1 MPLARLAQVLEL
13 DVLIR
18 ETDCGQRAIDGRLT
32 ATAPIEDLRVGDTV
46 RFSTTLVERSRVMKG
61 NGEALIDLPAEP
73 APIAEGTVRVLWPT
87 GLPVKWKAFGPRIA
101 PVDSDKGAYH
111 ILTPSHPLVQHEEMP
126 EAAQL
131 RLSR

>member
-32 ATAPIEDLRVGDTV
+32 ATAPSEELRVGDTV
-46 RFSTTLVERSRVMKG
+46 RFSATLVERSRVMKG

-73 APIAEGTVRVLWPT
+73 APIAAGTVRVLWPK
-87 GLPVKWKAFGPRIA
+87 GLPVKWKAFGQGIA
-101 PVDSDKGAYH
+101 PVESDKGGYH
-111 ILTPSHPLVQHEEMP
+111 KIGRAHV
-126 EAAQL
+126 
-131 RLSR
+131 